1 MKVSVV
7 IPYVNGPHFLEDC
20 MESLKDQTWKDFEVL
35 LIQDKP
41 SKYLTEIENVNEVED
56 STKVVDNYKDFFP
69 IRVYSTTDVQG
80 VSAARNIGIEHAT
93 GEYIY
98 FLDSDDYLFHDTLA
112 KLVTAADEGQV
123 DVTYGTIVDTWF
135 KRLVFFDSYE
145 ETQQVNT
152 TSEEAAM
159 NAAEGD
165 DEEDY
170 RKEIIQMQKPSEAV
184 VDLIGKKRGFV
195 AISALNL
202 LIKRDLLIENA
213 ITFDERILF
222 YADISFVANVLK
234 QVKNTVS
241 VEMAKYVKRKHND
254 PIHYPALIQIKA
266 EDKFAHMLHAYE
278 VTVNTMGEQ
287 DVISYLLAF
296 KLVNYYTNY
305 HATKIRRSEKSYW
318 RGERFTSVQKLA
330 MKLPTEITN
339 NLSSYKK
346 KLVKRL
352 QKGDLSATK
361 RAVNLHLGFKKVR
374 KIKSNPRAFACYLYF
389 HLFTKMKMKDN
400 WVLFES
406 FFGKSY
412 SDSPK
417 YIYEYLN
424 KAYPNQFKCIWVIN
438 DKKTQIP
445 YGAIKV
451 KRFSIRY
458 AYYFARCKYDVLN
471 VRQPNWIRKRKGNV
485 FLETWHGTPL
495 KRLVFDQEEVC
506 GASPL
511 HKQQFY
517 RQSRDWDYLVSDNGF
532 STETFKRAFLF
543 HNEIVECGYPRND
556 ILYAPDKDARMD
568 RLKDKLGIPKDKKT
582 ILYAPTWRDDEYYG
596 KGEYKFALKL
606 NLHELKRQLGN
617 EYVLLLRTH
626 YYIADSI
633 DITGIE
639 DFAFNVSKYNDISEL
654 YLISDLLIT
663 DYSSVFFDYGN
674 LRRPILFFTYDL
686 EKYRDMLRGF
696 YLDIEKEMPG
706 PLLFTEEE
714 VITAIKD
721 IKNVE
726 VEYQDKYDEFYNRF
740 CHVGDGYASK
750 RIVEKVFGLSESDV
764 N

>member
-1 MKVSVV
+1 MKISVV

-20 MESLKDQTWKDFEVL
+20 LESLKDQTWKDFEVL

-41 SKYLTEIENVNEVED
+41 SKYLTEKENVNVVEEP
-56 STKVVDNYKDFFP
+56 TNIVDNYKKFFP
-69 IRVYSTTDVQG
+69 IRVYHTTNTSG
-80 VSAARNIGIEHAT
+80 VSAARNIGIEKAV

-98 FLDSDDYLFHDTLA
+98 FLDSDDYLFHNTLE
-112 KLVTAADEGQV
+112 KLVNAVEEEQTSVA
-123 DVTYGTIVDTWF
+123 YGTIVDTWF
-135 KRLVFFDSYE
+135 KRIVFFDSYDE
-145 ETQQVNT
+145 GVEQVDT
-152 TSEEAAM
+152 ASEEATM
-159 NAAEGD
+159 NATEGD

-170 RKEIIQMQKPSEAV
+170 QKKVITEQKPSEAV
-184 VDLIGKKRGFV
+184 LDLIGKKRGLV

-202 LIKRDLLIENA
+202 IIKRELLIKNEIV
-213 ITFDERILF
+213 FDEQVLF
-222 YADISFVANVLK
+222 YADMSFVAKTL
-234 QVKNTVS
+234 QLAKNAVS
-241 VEMAKYVKRKHND
+241 VVDARYVKRKHND
-254 PIHYPALIQIKA
+254 PIHYPAITQIKA
-266 EDKFAHMLHAYE
+266 EDKFSNMLHAYE
-278 VTVNTMGEQ
+278 TTVNAVGDH
-287 DVISYLLAF
+287 DVIAYLLAF
-296 KLVNYYTNY
+296 KLINYYTNY
-305 HATKIRRSEKSYW
+305 HVTKIRRSEQSYW
-318 RGERFTSVQKLA
+318 QGERFSSMQELITKI
-330 MKLPTEITN
+330 PTEITTS
-339 NLSSYKK
+339 LSGYKN

-352 QKGDLSATK
+352 IKGDLSATK
-361 RAVNLHLGFKKVR
+361 RVVNIHLGSKKVR

-424 KAYPNQFKCIWVIN
+424 QAYPSEYKCIWVIN
-438 DKKTQIP
+438 DKKTKIP

-517 RQSRDWDYLVSDNGF
+517 RQSRDWDYLISDNGF

-556 ILYAPDKDARMD
+556 VLYAPDKEARIIK
-568 RLKDKLGIPKDKKT
+568 LKDQLGIPKDKKT

-606 NLHELKRQLGN
+606 DLHELKRQLGD

-654 YLISDLLIT
+654 YLISDILIT
-663 DYSSVFFDYGN
+663 DYSSVFFDYAN
-674 LRRPILFFTYDL
+674 LRRPILFYTYDL

-714 VITAIKD
+714 VIAAIKD
-721 IKNVE
+721 ITNIEKR
-726 VEYQDKYDEFYNRF
+726 YQDKYDEFYERF
-740 CHVGDGYASK
+740 CHVDDGNASK
-750 RIVEKVFGLSESDV
+750 RIVERVFRNKQGV
-764 N
+764 

>member
-1 MKVSVV
+1 MKISVV

-20 MESLKDQTWKDFEVL
+20 LESLKDQTWKDFEVL

-41 SKYLTEIENVNEVED
+41 SKYLTEKENVNVVEEP
-56 STKVVDNYKDFFP
+56 TNIVDNYKKFFT
-69 IRVYSTTDVQG
+69 IRVYHTTNTSG
-80 VSAARNIGIEHAT
+80 VSAARNIGIEKAV
-93 GEYIY
+93 GEYVY
-98 FLDSDDYLFHDTLA
+98 FLDSDDYLFHNTLE
-112 KLVTAADEGQV
+112 KLVKAVEEGQTSV
-123 DVTYGTIVDTWF
+123 AYGTIVDTWF
-135 KRLVFFDSYE
+135 KRIVFFDSYDE
-145 ETQQVNT
+145 GVEQVDT
-152 TSEEAAM
+152 ASEEATM
-159 NAAEGD
+159 NATEGD

-170 RKEIIQMQKPSEAV
+170 QKKVITEQKPSEAV
-184 VDLIGKKRGFV
+184 LDLIGKKRGLV

-202 LIKRDLLIENA
+202 LIKRELLIKNE
-213 ITFDERILF
+213 IVFDEQVLF
-222 YADISFVANVLK
+222 YADMSFVAKTL
-234 QVKNTVS
+234 QLAKNAVS
-241 VEMAKYVKRKHND
+241 VVDARYVKRKHND
-254 PIHYPALIQIKA
+254 PIHYPAITQIKA
-266 EDKFAHMLHAYE
+266 EDKFSNMLHAYE
-278 VTVNTMGEQ
+278 TTVNAVGDH
-287 DVISYLLAF
+287 DVIAYLLAF
-296 KLVNYYTNY
+296 KLINYYTNY
-305 HATKIRRSEKSYW
+305 HVTKIRRSEQSYW
-318 RGERFTSVQKLA
+318 QGERFSSMQELITKI
-330 MKLPTEITN
+330 PTEITTS
-339 NLSSYKK
+339 LSGYKN

-352 QKGDLSATK
+352 IKGDLSATK
-361 RAVNLHLGFKKVR
+361 RVVNIHLGSKKVR

-424 KAYPNQFKCIWVIN
+424 QAYPSEYKCIWVIN
-438 DKKTQIP
+438 DKKTKIP

-517 RQSRDWDYLVSDNGF
+517 RQSRDWDYLISDNGF

-556 ILYAPDKDARMD
+556 VLYAPDKEARIIK
-568 RLKDKLGIPKDKKT
+568 LKDQLGIPKDKKT

-606 NLHELKRQLGN
+606 DLHELKRQLGD

-663 DYSSVFFDYGN
+663 DYSSVFFDYAN
-674 LRRPILFFTYDL
+674 LRRPILFYTYDL

-714 VITAIKD
+714 VIAAIKD
-721 IKNVE
+721 ITNIEKR
-726 VEYQDKYDEFYNRF
+726 YQDKYDEFYERF
-740 CHVGDGYASK
+740 CHVDDGNASK
-750 RIVEKVFGLSESDV
+750 RIVERVFRNKQGV
-764 N
+764 

>member
-1 MKVSVV
+1 MKISVV

-20 MESLKDQTWKDFEVL
+20 LESLKDQTWKDFEVL
-35 LIQDKP
+35 LVQDKP
-41 SKYLTEIENVNEVED
+41 SKYLTEKENVNVVEEP
-56 STKVVDNYKDFFP
+56 TRIVDNYKKYFP
-69 IRVYSTTDVQG
+69 IRVYHTTNMQG
-80 VSAARNIGIEHAT
+80 VSAARNIGIENAV
-93 GEYIY
+93 GEYVY
-98 FLDSDDYLFHDTLA
+98 FLDSDDYLFHNTLE
-112 KLVTAADEGQV
+112 KLAQAAGEGQV
-123 DVTYGTIVDTWF
+123 DVSYGTIVDTWF

-145 ETQQVNT
+145 EEAEQVNT
-152 TSEEAAM
+152 ASEEAMM
-159 NAAEGD
+159 NATEGD

-170 RKEIIQMQKPSEAV
+170 YKKVIKEQNPSEATL
-184 VDLIGKKRGFV
+184 DLIGKKRGFV
-195 AISALNL
+195 AISALNMLVRREL
-202 LIKRDLLIENA
+202 LVENE
-213 ITFDERILF
+213 IGFDEQVLF
-222 YADISFVANVLK
+222 YADMSFVARTLK
-234 QVKNTVS
+234 VAKNTSS
-241 VEMAKYVKRKHND
+241 VVDARYVKRKHND
-254 PIHYPALIQIKA
+254 PIHYPAITQIKA
-266 EDKFAHMLHAYE
+266 EDKFSNMLHAYE
-278 VTVNTMGEQ
+278 TSVNAVGAH
-287 DVISYLLAF
+287 DVIAYLLAF
-296 KLVNYYTNY
+296 KLINYYTNY
-305 HATKIRRSEKSYW
+305 HATKIRRSEQSYW
-318 RGERFTSVQKLA
+318 QGERFTSMQKLIT
-330 MKLPTEITN
+330 KIPTEVTSS
-339 NLSSYKK
+339 LSGYKS
-346 KLVKRL
+346 KLVKKL
-352 QKGDLSATK
+352 IKGNLSATK
-361 RAVNLHLGFKKVR
+361 RAVNVHLGSKKIR

-424 KAYPNQFKCIWVIN
+424 QAYPNKYKCIWVVN
-438 DKKTQIP
+438 DKKTKIP

-517 RQSRDWDYLVSDNGF
+517 RQSRDWDFLISDNGF

-556 ILYAPDKDARMD
+556 VLYAPDKEARIVK
-568 RLKDKLGIPKDKKT
+568 LKDKLGIPKDKKT

-606 NLHELKRQLGN
+606 DLHELKRQLGD

-633 DITGIE
+633 DTTGIE
-639 DFAFNVSKYNDISEL
+639 DFAFNVSKYDDISEL
-654 YLISDLLIT
+654 YLISDILIT
-663 DYSSVFFDYGN
+663 DYSSVFFDYAN
-674 LRRPILFFTYDL
+674 LRRPILFYTYDL

-696 YLDIEKEMPG
+696 YLDIEREMPG
-706 PLLFTEEE
+706 PLLFTQEE
-714 VITAIKD
+714 VIAAIKD
-721 IKNVE
+721 ISDIE
-726 VEYQDKYDEFYNRF
+726 ERYQDKYEEFYERF
-740 CHVGDGYASK
+740 CHVDDGNASK
-750 RIVEKVFGLSESDV
+750 RIVERVFRDKQGV
-764 N
+764 

>member
-1 MKVSVV
+1 MKISVV

-20 MESLKDQTWKDFEVL
+20 LESLKDQTWKDFEVL

-41 SKYLTEIENVNEVED
+41 SKYLTEKENVNVVEEP
-56 STKVVDNYKDFFP
+56 TNIVDNYKKFFP
-69 IRVYSTTDVQG
+69 ICVYHTTNTSG
-80 VSAARNIGIEHAT
+80 VSAARNIGIEKAV
-93 GEYIY
+93 GEYVY
-98 FLDSDDYLFHDTLA
+98 FLDSDDYLFHNTLE
-112 KLVTAADEGQV
+112 KLVKAVDEGQASV
-123 DVTYGTIVDTWF
+123 AYGTIVDTWF
-135 KRLVFFDSYE
+135 KRIVFFDSYDDDVE
-145 ETQQVNT
+145 QVNT
-152 TSEEAAM
+152 ASEEATM
-159 NAAEGD
+159 NATEGD

-170 RKEIIQMQKPSEAV
+170 HKKVITEQKPSEAV
-184 VDLIGKKRGFV
+184 IDLIGKKRGLV

-202 LIKRDLLIENA
+202 LIKRELLIKNE
-213 ITFDERILF
+213 IVFDEQVLF
-222 YADISFVANVLK
+222 YADMSFVARTLQLAKNAVL
-234 QVKNTVS
+234 V
-241 VEMAKYVKRKHND
+241 ADARYVKRKHND
-254 PIHYPALIQIKA
+254 PIHYPAITQIKT
-266 EDKFAHMLHAYE
+266 EDKFSNMLHAYE
-278 VTVNTMGEQ
+278 NTVNAVGDH
-287 DVISYLLAF
+287 DVIAYLLAF
-296 KLVNYYTNY
+296 KLINYYTNY
-305 HATKIRRSEKSYW
+305 HATKIRRSEQSYW
-318 RGERFTSVQKLA
+318 QGDRFSSMQELITKI
-330 MKLPTEITN
+330 PTEITAS
-339 NLSSYKK
+339 LSGYKN
-346 KLVKRL
+346 KLVKSL
-352 QKGDLSATK
+352 IKGDLSATK
-361 RAVNLHLGFKKVR
+361 RVVNIHLGSKKVR

-424 KAYPNQFKCIWVIN
+424 QAYPNEYKCIWVIN
-438 DKKTQIP
+438 DKKTKIP

-517 RQSRDWDYLVSDNGF
+517 RQSRDWDYLISDNGF

-556 ILYAPDKDARMD
+556 VLYAPDKEARIIK
-568 RLKDKLGIPKDKKT
+568 LKDQLGIPKDKKT

-606 NLHELKRQLGN
+606 DLHELKRQLGD

-633 DITGIE
+633 DTTGIE

-663 DYSSVFFDYGN
+663 DYSSVFFDYAN
-674 LRRPILFFTYDL
+674 LRRPILFYTYDL

-696 YLDIEKEMPG
+696 YLDIEEDMPG

-714 VITAIKD
+714 VIAEIKD
-721 IKNVE
+721 IANIEKK
-726 VEYQDKYDEFYNRF
+726 YQDKYDEFYERF
-740 CHVGDGYASK
+740 CHVDDGDASK
-750 RIVEKVFGLSESDV
+750 RIVERVFRNKQGV
-764 N
+764 

>member
-20 MESLKDQTWKDFEVL
+20 LESLKDQTWKDFEVL
-35 LIQDKP
+35 LVQDKP
-41 SKYLTEIENVNEVED
+41 SKYLTERENVNVVED
-56 STKVVDNYKDFFP
+56 PSGIVDNYKKYFS
-69 IRVYSTTDVQG
+69 IRAYHTMNTRG
-80 VSAARNIGIEHAT
+80 VSAARNIGIEKAI
-93 GEYIY
+93 GEYVY
-98 FLDSDDYLFHDTLA
+98 FLDSDDYLFHNTLEE
-112 KLVTAADEGQV
+112 LVKAADEEQA

-145 ETQQVNT
+145 EETEQVNT
-152 TSEEAAM
+152 APTEATM
-159 NAAEGD
+159 NATEGD

-170 RKEIIQMQKPSEAV
+170 DKRVITEKKPSEAV
-184 VDLIGKKRGFV
+184 LYLIGKKRGFV

-202 LIKRDLLIENA
+202 LIKRELLVENE
-213 ITFDERILF
+213 IVFDEQVLF
-222 YADISFVANVLK
+222 YADLSFVARALK
-234 QVKNTVS
+234 LAKNTIS
-241 VEMAKYVKRKHND
+241 VEDAKYIKRKHND
-254 PIHYPALIQIKA
+254 PIHYPAITQIKA
-266 EDKFAHMLHAYE
+266 EDKFSNMLHAYE
-278 VTVNTMGEQ
+278 TSVDAIGTH
-287 DVISYLLAF
+287 DVIAYLLAF
-296 KLVNYYTNY
+296 KLINYYTNY
-305 HATKIRRSEKSYW
+305 HTTKIRRSDQSYW
-318 RGERFTSVQKLA
+318 QGERFTSMQRLITQI
-330 MKLPTEITN
+330 PTEITST
-339 NLSSYKK
+339 LSGYKSN
-346 KLVKRL
+346 LVKRL
-352 QKGDLSATK
+352 IKGNLSATK
-361 RAVNLHLGFKKVR
+361 RVVNLHLGSKKIR

-424 KAYPNQFKCIWVIN
+424 QAYPNEYKCIWVIN
-438 DKKTQIP
+438 DKKTKIP

-517 RQSRDWDYLVSDNGF
+517 RQSRDWDYLISDNGF
-532 STETFKRAFLF
+532 STETFKRAFIF

-556 ILYAPDKDARMD
+556 VLYAPDKEARITK
-568 RLKDKLGIPKDKKT
+568 LKDKLGIPKDKKT

-606 NLHELKRQLGN
+606 DLHELKKQLGD

-633 DITGIE
+633 DTTGIE
-639 DFAFNVSKYNDISEL
+639 DFAFNVSKYDDISEL

-663 DYSSVFFDYGN
+663 DYSSVFFDYAN
-674 LRRPILFFTYDL
+674 LRRPILFYTYDL

-696 YLDIEKEMPG
+696 YLDIEREMPG

-721 IKNVE
+721 ISHIE
-726 VEYQDKYDEFYNRF
+726 MEYQDRYEVFYERF
-740 CHVGDGYASK
+740 CHVDDGNASK
-750 RIVEKVFGLSESDV
+750 RIVERVFRNKQEA
-764 N
+764 

>member
-1 MKVSVV
+1 MKISVV

-20 MESLKDQTWKDFEVL
+20 LESLKDQTWKDFEVL

-41 SKYLTEIENVNEVED
+41 SKYLTEKENVNVVEEP
-56 STKVVDNYKDFFP
+56 TNIVDNYKKFFT
-69 IRVYSTTDVQG
+69 IRIYHTTNTSG
-80 VSAARNIGIEHAT
+80 VSAARNIGIEKAV
-93 GEYIY
+93 GEYVY
-98 FLDSDDYLFHDTLA
+98 FLDSDDYLFHNTLE
-112 KLVTAADEGQV
+112 KLVNAVEEGQTSV
-123 DVTYGTIVDTWF
+123 AYGTIVDTWF
-135 KRLVFFDSYE
+135 KRIVFFDSYDE
-145 ETQQVNT
+145 GVEQVDT
-152 TSEEAAM
+152 ASEEATM
-159 NAAEGD
+159 NATEGD

-170 RKEIIQMQKPSEAV
+170 QKKVITEQNPSEAV
-184 VDLIGKKRGFV
+184 LDLIGKKRGLV

-202 LIKRDLLIENA
+202 LIKRELLIKNE
-213 ITFDERILF
+213 IVFDEQVLF
-222 YADISFVANVLK
+222 YADMSFVAKTL
-234 QVKNTVS
+234 QLAKNAVS
-241 VEMAKYVKRKHND
+241 VVDARYVKRKHND
-254 PIHYPALIQIKA
+254 PIHYPAITQIKA
-266 EDKFAHMLHAYE
+266 EDKFSNMLHAYE
-278 VTVNTMGEQ
+278 TTINAVGDH
-287 DVISYLLAF
+287 DVIAYLLAF
-296 KLVNYYTNY
+296 KLINYYTNY
-305 HATKIRRSEKSYW
+305 HATKIRRSEQSYW
-318 RGERFTSVQKLA
+318 QGERFSSMQELITKI
-330 MKLPTEITN
+330 PTEITAS
-339 NLSSYKK
+339 LSGYKN

-352 QKGDLSATK
+352 IKGDLSATK
-361 RAVNLHLGFKKVR
+361 RVVNIHLGSKKVR

-424 KAYPNQFKCIWVIN
+424 QAYPSEYKCIWVIN
-438 DKKTQIP
+438 DKKTKIP

-517 RQSRDWDYLVSDNGF
+517 RQSRDWDYLISDNGF

-556 ILYAPDKDARMD
+556 VLYAPDKEVRIIK
-568 RLKDKLGIPKDKKT
+568 LKDQLGIPKDKKT

-606 NLHELKRQLGN
+606 DLRELKRQLGD

-633 DITGIE
+633 DTTGIE

-663 DYSSVFFDYGN
+663 DYSSVFFDYAN
-674 LRRPILFFTYDL
+674 LRRPILFYTYDL

-714 VITAIKD
+714 VIAAIKD
-721 IKNVE
+721 ITNIEKR
-726 VEYQDKYDEFYNRF
+726 YQDKYDEFYERF
-740 CHVGDGYASK
+740 CHVDDGNASK
-750 RIVEKVFGLSESDV
+750 RIVERVFRNKQGV
-764 N
+764 

>member
-1 MKVSVV
+1 MKISVV

-20 MESLKDQTWKDFEVL
+20 LESLKDQTWKDFEVL

-41 SKYLTEIENVNEVED
+41 SKYLTEKENVNVVEEPT
-56 STKVVDNYKDFFP
+56 SIVDNYKKFFP
-69 IRVYSTTDVQG
+69 IRVYHTTNTSG
-80 VSAARNIGIEHAT
+80 VSAARNIGIEKAV
-93 GEYIY
+93 GEYVY
-98 FLDSDDYLFHDTLA
+98 FLDSDDYLFHNTLE
-112 KLVTAADEGQV
+112 KLVKAVEEGQASV
-123 DVTYGTIVDTWF
+123 AYGTIVDTWF
-135 KRLVFFDSYE
+135 KRIVFFDSYDE
-145 ETQQVNT
+145 GVEQVDT
-152 TSEEAAM
+152 ASEEATM
-159 NAAEGD
+159 NATEGD

-170 RKEIIQMQKPSEAV
+170 QKKVITEQKPSEAV
-184 VDLIGKKRGFV
+184 LDLIGKKRGLV

-202 LIKRDLLIENA
+202 LIKRELLIKNE
-213 ITFDERILF
+213 IVFDEQVLF
-222 YADISFVANVLK
+222 YADMSFVARTLK
-234 QVKNTVS
+234 LAKNAVS
-241 VEMAKYVKRKHND
+241 VVDARYVKRKHND
-254 PIHYPALIQIKA
+254 PIHYPAITQIKA
-266 EDKFAHMLHAYE
+266 EDKFSNMLHAYE
-278 VTVNTMGEQ
+278 TTVNAVGDHE
-287 DVISYLLAF
+287 VIAYLLAF
-296 KLVNYYTNY
+296 KLINYYTNY
-305 HATKIRRSEKSYW
+305 HATKIRRSEQSYW
-318 RGERFTSVQKLA
+318 QGERFSSMQELITKI
-330 MKLPTEITN
+330 PTEITAS
-339 NLSSYKK
+339 LSGYKN

-352 QKGDLSATK
+352 IKGDLSATK
-361 RAVNLHLGFKKVR
+361 RVVNIHLGSKKVR

-424 KAYPNQFKCIWVIN
+424 QAYPNEYKCIWVIN
-438 DKKTQIP
+438 DKKTKIP

-517 RQSRDWDYLVSDNGF
+517 RQSRDWDYLISDNGF

-556 ILYAPDKDARMD
+556 VLYAPDKKARIIK
-568 RLKDKLGIPKDKKT
+568 LKNQLGIPRDKKT

-606 NLHELKRQLGN
+606 DLHELKRQLGD

-633 DITGIE
+633 DTTGIE

-663 DYSSVFFDYGN
+663 DYSSVFFDYAN
-674 LRRPILFFTYDL
+674 LRRPILFYTYDL

-696 YLDIEKEMPG
+696 YLDIEKDMPG

-714 VITAIKD
+714 VIAAIKD
-721 IKNVE
+721 IANIEKR
-726 VEYQDKYDEFYNRF
+726 YQDKYDEFYERF
-740 CHVGDGYASK
+740 CHVDDGNASK
-750 RIVEKVFGLSESDV
+750 RIVERVFRNKQGV
-764 N
+764 

>member
-1 MKVSVV
+1 MKISVV

-20 MESLKDQTWKDFEVL
+20 LESLKDQTWKDFEVL

-41 SKYLTEIENVNEVED
+41 SKYLTEKENVNVVEEP
-56 STKVVDNYKDFFP
+56 TNIVDNYKKFFP
-69 IRVYSTTDVQG
+69 IRVYHTTNTSG
-80 VSAARNIGIEHAT
+80 VSAARNIGIEKAV
-93 GEYIY
+93 GEYVY
-98 FLDSDDYLFHDTLA
+98 FLDSDDYLFHNTLE
-112 KLVTAADEGQV
+112 KLVKAVEEGQTSV
-123 DVTYGTIVDTWF
+123 AYGTIVDTWF
-135 KRLVFFDSYE
+135 KRIVFFDSYDE
-145 ETQQVNT
+145 GVEQVDT
-152 TSEEAAM
+152 ASEEATM
-159 NAAEGD
+159 NATEGD

-170 RKEIIQMQKPSEAV
+170 QKKVITEQKPSEAV
-184 VDLIGKKRGFV
+184 LDLIGKKRGLV

-202 LIKRDLLIENA
+202 LIKRELLIKNE
-213 ITFDERILF
+213 IVFDEQVLF
-222 YADISFVANVLK
+222 YADMSFVAKTL
-234 QVKNTVS
+234 QLAKNAVS
-241 VEMAKYVKRKHND
+241 VVDARYVKRKHND
-254 PIHYPALIQIKA
+254 PIHYPAITQIKA
-266 EDKFAHMLHAYE
+266 EDKFSNMLHAYE
-278 VTVNTMGEQ
+278 TTVNAVGDH
-287 DVISYLLAF
+287 DVIAYLLAF
-296 KLVNYYTNY
+296 KLINYYTNY
-305 HATKIRRSEKSYW
+305 HVTKIRRSEQSYW
-318 RGERFTSVQKLA
+318 QGERFSSMQELITKI
-330 MKLPTEITN
+330 PTEITTS
-339 NLSSYKK
+339 LSGYKN

-352 QKGDLSATK
+352 IKGDLSATK
-361 RAVNLHLGFKKVR
+361 RVVNIHLGSKKVR

-424 KAYPNQFKCIWVIN
+424 QAYPSEYKCIWVIN
-438 DKKTQIP
+438 DKKTKIP

-517 RQSRDWDYLVSDNGF
+517 RQSRDWDYLISDNGF

-556 ILYAPDKDARMD
+556 VLYAPDKGARIIK
-568 RLKDKLGIPKDKKT
+568 LKDQLGIPKDKKT

-606 NLHELKRQLGN
+606 DLHELKRQLGD

-663 DYSSVFFDYGN
+663 DYSSVFFDYAN
-674 LRRPILFFTYDL
+674 LRRPILFYTYDL

-714 VITAIKD
+714 VIAAIKD
-721 IKNVE
+721 ITNIEKR
-726 VEYQDKYDEFYNRF
+726 YQDKYDEFYERF
-740 CHVGDGYASK
+740 CHVDDGNASK
-750 RIVEKVFGLSESDV
+750 RIVERVFRNKQGV
-764 N
+764 

>member
-1 MKVSVV
+1 MKISVV

-20 MESLKDQTWKDFEVL
+20 LESLKDQTWKDFEVL

-41 SKYLTEIENVNEVED
+41 SKYLTEKENVNVVEEP
-56 STKVVDNYKDFFP
+56 TNIVDNYKNFFP
-69 IRVYSTTDVQG
+69 IRVYHTTNTSG
-80 VSAARNIGIEHAT
+80 VSAARNIGIEKAV
-93 GEYIY
+93 GEYVY
-98 FLDSDDYLFHDTLA
+98 FLDSDDYLFHNTLE
-112 KLVTAADEGQV
+112 KLVKAVEEGQASV
-123 DVTYGTIVDTWF
+123 AYGTIVDTWF
-135 KRLVFFDSYE
+135 KRIVFFDSYDE
-145 ETQQVNT
+145 GVEQVDT
-152 TSEEAAM
+152 ASEEATM
-159 NAAEGD
+159 NATEGD

-170 RKEIIQMQKPSEAV
+170 QKKVITEQKPSEAV
-184 VDLIGKKRGFV
+184 LDLIGKKRGLV

-202 LIKRDLLIENA
+202 LIKRELLIKNE
-213 ITFDERILF
+213 IVFDEQVLF
-222 YADISFVANVLK
+222 YADMSFVAKTL
-234 QVKNTVS
+234 QLAKNAVS
-241 VEMAKYVKRKHND
+241 VVDARYVKRKHND
-254 PIHYPALIQIKA
+254 PIHYPAITQIKA
-266 EDKFAHMLHAYE
+266 EDKFSNMLHAYE
-278 VTVNTMGEQ
+278 TTVNAVGDH
-287 DVISYLLAF
+287 DVIAYLLAF
-296 KLVNYYTNY
+296 KLINYYTNY
-305 HATKIRRSEKSYW
+305 HVTKIRRSEQSYW
-318 RGERFTSVQKLA
+318 QGERFSSMQELITKI
-330 MKLPTEITN
+330 PTEITTS
-339 NLSSYKK
+339 LSGYKN

-352 QKGDLSATK
+352 IKGDMSATK
-361 RAVNLHLGFKKVR
+361 RVVNIHLGSKKVR

-424 KAYPNQFKCIWVIN
+424 QAYPSEYKCIWVIN
-438 DKKTQIP
+438 DKKTKIP

-517 RQSRDWDYLVSDNGF
+517 RQSRDWDYLISDNGF

-556 ILYAPDKDARMD
+556 VLYAPDKGARIIK
-568 RLKDKLGIPKDKKT
+568 LKDQLGIPKDKKT

-606 NLHELKRQLGN
+606 DLHELKRQLGD

-663 DYSSVFFDYGN
+663 DYSSVFFDYAN
-674 LRRPILFFTYDL
+674 LRRPILFYTYDL

-714 VITAIKD
+714 VIAAIKD
-721 IKNVE
+721 ITNIEKR
-726 VEYQDKYDEFYNRF
+726 YQDKYDEFYERF
-740 CHVGDGYASK
+740 CHVDDGNASK
-750 RIVEKVFGLSESDV
+750 RIVERVFRNKQGV
-764 N
+764 

>member
-1 MKVSVV
+1 TA
-7 IPYVNGPHFLEDC
+7 
-20 MESLKDQTWKDFEVL
+20 SL
-35 LIQDKP
+35 
-41 SKYLTEIENVNEVED
+41 SG
-56 STKVVDNYKDFFP
+56 YK
-69 IRVYSTTDVQG
+69 
-80 VSAARNIGIEHAT
+80 N
-93 GEYIY
+93 
-98 FLDSDDYLFHDTLA
+98 
-112 KLVTAADEGQV
+112 
-123 DVTYGTIVDTWF
+123 
-135 KRLVFFDSYE
+135 
-145 ETQQVNT
+145 
-152 TSEEAAM
+152 
-159 NAAEGD
+159 
-165 DEEDY
+165 
-170 RKEIIQMQKPSEAV
+170 
-184 VDLIGKKRGFV
+184 
-195 AISALNL
+195 
-202 LIKRDLLIENA
+202 
-213 ITFDERILF
+213 
-222 YADISFVANVLK
+222 
-234 QVKNTVS
+234 
-241 VEMAKYVKRKHND
+241 
-254 PIHYPALIQIKA
+254 
-266 EDKFAHMLHAYE
+266 
-278 VTVNTMGEQ
+278 
-287 DVISYLLAF
+287 
-296 KLVNYYTNY
+296 
-305 HATKIRRSEKSYW
+305 
-318 RGERFTSVQKLA
+318 
-330 MKLPTEITN
+330 
-339 NLSSYKK
+339 

-352 QKGDLSATK
+352 IKGDLSATK
-361 RAVNLHLGFKKVR
+361 RVVNIHLGSKKVR

-424 KAYPNQFKCIWVIN
+424 QAYPNEYKCIWVIN
-438 DKKTQIP
+438 DKKTKIP

-517 RQSRDWDYLVSDNGF
+517 RQSRDWDYLISDNGF

-556 ILYAPDKDARMD
+556 VLYAPDKEARIIK
-568 RLKDKLGIPKDKKT
+568 LKNQLGIPRDKKT

-606 NLHELKRQLGN
+606 DLHELKRQLGD

-633 DITGIE
+633 DTTGIE

-663 DYSSVFFDYGN
+663 DYSSVFFDYAN
-674 LRRPILFFTYDL
+674 LRRPILFYTYDL

-696 YLDIEKEMPG
+696 YLDIEKDMPG

-714 VITAIKD
+714 VIAAIKD
-721 IKNVE
+721 IANIEKR
-726 VEYQDKYDEFYNRF
+726 YQDKYDEFYERF
-740 CHVGDGYASK
+740 CHVDDGNASK
-750 RIVEKVFGLSESDV
+750 RIVERVFRNKQGV
-764 N
+764 

>member
-1 MKVSVV
+1 MKISVV

-20 MESLKDQTWKDFEVL
+20 LESLKDQTWKDFEVL

-41 SKYLTEIENVNEVED
+41 SKYLTEKENVNVVEEP
-56 STKVVDNYKDFFP
+56 TRIVDNYKNFFP
-69 IRVYSTTDVQG
+69 IRVYHTTNMQG
-80 VSAARNIGIEHAT
+80 VSAARNIGIENAA
-93 GEYIY
+93 GEYVY
-98 FLDSDDYLFHDTLA
+98 FLDSDDYLFHNTLE
-112 KLVTAADEGQV
+112 KLVKAAGEGQT
-123 DVTYGTIVDTWF
+123 DVAYGTIVDTWF

-145 ETQQVNT
+145 EEAEQVNT
-152 TSEEAAM
+152 ASEEATM
-159 NAAEGD
+159 NATEGD

-170 RKEIIQMQKPSEAV
+170 YKKVITEQKPSEAV
-184 VDLIGKKRGFV
+184 LDLIGKKRGFV
-195 AISALNL
+195 AISALNMLIRREL
-202 LIKRDLLIENA
+202 LVENK
-213 ITFDERILF
+213 IGFDEQVLF
-222 YADISFVANVLK
+222 YADMSFVAKMLK
-234 QVKNTVS
+234 LAKSTIS
-241 VEMAKYVKRKHND
+241 VADARYVKRKHND
-254 PIHYPALIQIKA
+254 PIHYPAITQIKT
-266 EDKFAHMLHAYE
+266 EDKFSNMLHAYE
-278 VTVNTMGEQ
+278 TSVNAVGVH
-287 DVISYLLAF
+287 DVIAYLLAY
-296 KLVNYYTNY
+296 KLINYYTNY
-305 HATKIRRSEKSYW
+305 HATKIRRSEQSYW
-318 RGERFTSVQKLA
+318 QGVRFTSMQKLVTEI
-330 MKLPTEITN
+330 PTEITSS
-339 NLSSYKK
+339 LSGYKR
-346 KLVKRL
+346 KLVKNL
-352 QKGDLSATK
+352 IKGNLSATK
-361 RAVNLHLGFKKVR
+361 RAVNVHLGAKKIR

-417 YIYEYLN
+417 YIYEYLSQ
-424 KAYPNQFKCIWVIN
+424 AYPNKYKCIWVIN
-438 DKKTQIP
+438 DKKTKIP

-517 RQSRDWDYLVSDNGF
+517 RQSRDWDYLISDNGF

-556 ILYAPDKDARMD
+556 ILYAPDKED
-568 RLKDKLGIPKDKKT
+568 RIVKLKDKLGIPKDKKT

-606 NLHELKRQLGN
+606 DLHELKKQLGD

-633 DITGIE
+633 DTTGIE
-639 DFAFNVSKYNDISEL
+639 DFAFNVSKYDDISEL
-654 YLISDLLIT
+654 YLISDILIT
-663 DYSSVFFDYGN
+663 DYSSVFFDYAN

-714 VITAIKD
+714 VIAAIKD
-721 IKNVE
+721 ITDIEKQ
-726 VEYQDKYDEFYNRF
+726 YQDRYDEFYERF
-740 CHVGDGYASK
+740 CHVDDGNASK
-750 RIVEKVFGLSESDV
+750 RIVERVFRDKQGV
-764 N
+764 

>member
-1 MKVSVV
+1 MKISVV

-20 MESLKDQTWKDFEVL
+20 LESLKDQTWKDFEVL

-41 SKYLTEIENVNEVED
+41 SKYLTEKENVNVVEEP
-56 STKVVDNYKDFFP
+56 TNIVDNYKKFFP
-69 IRVYSTTDVQG
+69 IRVYHTTNTSG
-80 VSAARNIGIEHAT
+80 VSAARNIGIEKAV
-93 GEYIY
+93 GEYVY
-98 FLDSDDYLFHDTLA
+98 FLDSDDYLFHNTLE
-112 KLVTAADEGQV
+112 KLVKAVEEGQTSV
-123 DVTYGTIVDTWF
+123 AYGTIVDTWF
-135 KRLVFFDSYE
+135 KRIVFFDSYDE
-145 ETQQVNT
+145 GVEQVDT
-152 TSEEAAM
+152 ASEEATM
-159 NAAEGD
+159 NATEGD

-170 RKEIIQMQKPSEAV
+170 QKKVITEQKPSEAV
-184 VDLIGKKRGFV
+184 LDLIGKKRGLV

-202 LIKRDLLIENA
+202 IIKRELLIKNEIV
-213 ITFDERILF
+213 FDKQVLF
-222 YADISFVANVLK
+222 YADMSFVAKTL
-234 QVKNTVS
+234 QLAKNAVS
-241 VEMAKYVKRKHND
+241 VVDARYVKRKHND
-254 PIHYPALIQIKA
+254 PIHYPAITQIKA
-266 EDKFAHMLHAYE
+266 EDKFSNMLHAYE
-278 VTVNTMGEQ
+278 TTVNAVGDH
-287 DVISYLLAF
+287 DVIAYLLAF
-296 KLVNYYTNY
+296 KLINYYTNY
-305 HATKIRRSEKSYW
+305 HVTKIRRSEQSYW
-318 RGERFTSVQKLA
+318 QGERFSSMQELITKI
-330 MKLPTEITN
+330 PTEITTS
-339 NLSSYKK
+339 LSGYKN

-352 QKGDLSATK
+352 IKGDLSATK
-361 RAVNLHLGFKKVR
+361 RVVNIHLGSKKVR

-424 KAYPNQFKCIWVIN
+424 QAYPSEYKCIWVIN
-438 DKKTQIP
+438 DKKTKIP

-517 RQSRDWDYLVSDNGF
+517 RQSRDWDYLISDNGF

-556 ILYAPDKDARMD
+556 VLYAPDKEARIIK
-568 RLKDKLGIPKDKKT
+568 LKDQLGIPKDKKT

-606 NLHELKRQLGN
+606 DLHELKRQLGD

-654 YLISDLLIT
+654 YLISDILIT
-663 DYSSVFFDYGN
+663 DYSSVFFDYAN
-674 LRRPILFFTYDL
+674 LRRPILFYTYDL

-714 VITAIKD
+714 VIAAIKD
-721 IKNVE
+721 ITNIEKR
-726 VEYQDKYDEFYNRF
+726 YQDKYDEFYERF
-740 CHVGDGYASK
+740 CHVDDGNASK
-750 RIVEKVFGLSESDV
+750 RIVERVFRNKQGV
-764 N
+764 

>member
-1 MKVSVV
+1 MKISVV

-20 MESLKDQTWKDFEVL
+20 LESLKDQTWRDFEVL

-41 SKYLTEIENVNEVED
+41 SKYLTEKENVDLVEEPT
-56 STKVVDNYKDFFP
+56 SIVDNYKNFFP
-69 IRVYSTTDVQG
+69 IRVYHTTNTRG
-80 VSAARNIGIEHAT
+80 VSAARNIGIEKAV
-93 GEYIY
+93 GEYVY
-98 FLDSDDYLFHDTLA
+98 FLDSDDYLFHNTLE
-112 KLVTAADEGQV
+112 KLIKATTEGET
-123 DVTYGTIVDTWF
+123 DVVYGTIIDTWF

-145 ETQQVNT
+145 EEVDQANKA
-152 TSEEAAM
+152 SEDANL
-159 NAAEGD
+159 NATEGD

-170 RKEIIQMQKPSEAV
+170 HKRVITEQKPSEAI

-202 LIKRDLLIENA
+202 LIKRELLVDKEIR
-213 ITFDERILF
+213 FDEQVLF
-222 YADISFVANVLK
+222 YADLSFVARTLK
-234 QVKNTVS
+234 LAKNTIS
-241 VEMAKYVKRKHND
+241 VMDARYVKRKHND
-254 PIHYPALIQIKA
+254 PIHYPAITQIKT
-266 EDKFAHMLHAYE
+266 EDKFTNMLHAYE
-278 VTVNTMGEQ
+278 TSVNEVGAH
-287 DVISYLLAF
+287 DVIAYLLNF
-296 KLVNYYTNY
+296 KLINYYTNY
-305 HATKIRRSEKSYW
+305 HATKIRRSEQSYW
-318 RGERFTSVQKLA
+318 QGERFTSMQKLIS
-330 MKLPTEITN
+330 KIPTDIIS
-339 NLSSYKK
+339 NLSGYKS

-352 QKGDLSATK
+352 IKGNLPATK
-361 RAVNLHLGFKKVR
+361 RAVNVHLGLKKIR
-374 KIKSNPRAFACYLYF
+374 NIKSNPRAFACYLYF

-424 KAYPNQFKCIWVIN
+424 QAYPNKYKCIWVIN
-438 DKKTQIP
+438 DKRTKIP

-517 RQSRDWDYLVSDNGF
+517 RQSRDWDYLISDNKF

-556 ILYAPDKDARMD
+556 VLYAPDKETRII

-606 NLHELKRQLGN
+606 NLHELKKQLGD

-633 DITGIE
+633 DTTGIE
-639 DFAFNVSKYNDISEL
+639 DFAFNVSKYDDISEL
-654 YLISDLLIT
+654 YLISDILIT
-663 DYSSVFFDYGN
+663 DYSSVFFDYAN
-674 LRRPILFFTYDL
+674 LRRPILFYTYDL

-696 YLDIEKEMPG
+696 YLDIEREMPG

-714 VITAIKD
+714 VISAIKT
-721 IKNVE
+721 ISQIE
-726 VEYQDKYDEFYNRF
+726 EQYQERYDEFYERF
-740 CHVGDGYASK
+740 CHVDDGNASK
-750 RIVEKVFGLSESDV
+750 RIVERVFRNKQGV
-764 N
+764 